1 MQSSLDRIARL
12 TIAGVITDEYQLTAG
27 TGPVGITAGPDGALW
42 FTESAVNKIGRTTA
56 INPGSEYGDG
66 NLRGAL
72 VNLKGSK
79 LLSYQLV
86 NG

>member
-1 MQSSLDRIARL
+1 M
-12 TIAGVITDEYQLTAG
+12 GH
-27 TGPVGITAGPDGALW
+27 
-42 FTESAVNKIGRTTA
+42 KIGRTTA